1 MTRIPQHFLRHSG
14 ISSAS
19 FPGVESFGA
28 EAVSACANLTN
39 LVLSES
45 LTLVEGNAFR
55 ENAALHTVRP
65 FFPAALKN
73 VWSGAFNGCTALGG
87 DAVMDGVENLET
99 NAFWG
104 VAFTSLS
111 LASCTNIQYRALYSA
126 PLTNVVFGA
135 GALHFHGGVDRQ
147 FYSCAPG
154 CRFWFPGKAP
164 VFPPTREIGG
174 VDVHAICDHGI
185 FGNSAAGST
194 KFPRLYGRWMK
205 DRKGW
210 EKILADVGYPL
221 AEVRDELVVPAVE
234 QGQRVKGA
242 FKWVYSVDKPVIETM
257 WGWLIDYGP
266 SGFTTLVVR

>member
-1 MTRIPQHFLRHSG
+1 MLKINHIAKTFN
-14 ISSAS
+14 
-19 FPGVESFGA
+19 PGTITE
-28 EAVSACANLTN
+28 
-39 LVLSES
+39 
-45 LTLVEGNAFR
+45 
-55 ENAALHTVRP
+55 
-65 FFPAALKN
+65 K
-73 VWSGAFNGCTALGG
+73 TALVDVQLHLLPGDFTTVIGG
-87 DAVMDGVENLET
+87 N
-99 NAFWG
+99 
-104 VAFTSLS
+104 
-111 LASCTNIQYRALYSA
+111 
-126 PLTNVVFGA
+126 GA
-135 GALHFHGGVDRQ
+135 GKSTMLNAVAG
-147 FYSCAPG
+147 
-154 CRFWFPGKAP
+154 
-164 VFPPTREIGG
+164 VFPVDKGTIEIGG

-221 AEVRDELVVPAVE
+221 AEVRDELGVPAVE